1 MTWKISGT
9 GIECVIV
16 VVTDLVKRLLVGRKL
31 SSSQL
36 GETLLPKRIALPV
49 FASDALSS
57 VAYAPDEILLTL
69 SLAGMAAL
77 TFSWEIALAVAVVMA
92 FAAVGVAW
100 RELKSERERHAV
112 EMKHEVALRSQ
123 QATRFHEESVAMIGR
138 FNARAE
144 NLQSVIA
151 KLRSQLGAA
160 KAELSSMRGNAVWL
174 RAEVA
179 ERQAR
184 IEQLEA
190 RIAELES
197 EEITNIQRLPRN
209 AVRPSIDDIWGEEEH
224 PTMVD
229 LAKLNLDELPDL
241 RMRA

>member
-1 MTWKISGT
+1 MAGRRASQKSSERTLALTILGVGT
-9 GIECVIV
+9 AV
-16 VVTDLVKRLLVGRKL
+16 
-31 SSSQL
+31 
-36 GETLLPKRIALPV
+36 
-49 FASDALSS
+49 S
-57 VAYAPDEILLTL
+57 VASLLGDVWIVR
-69 SLAGMAAL
+69 AG
-77 TFSWEIALAVAVVMA
+77 LAVAVVMA

-184 IEQLEA
+184 IEALEA
-190 RIAELES
+190 RIAELEA
-197 EEITNIQRLPRN
+197 EDTANIVDLPRR
-209 AVRPSIDDIWGEEEH
+209 VSPSIDDIWGQDEH

-229 LAKLNLDELPDL
+229 LAKLNLDGLPAL
-241 RMRA
+241 RQA

>member
-1 MTWKISGT
+1 MAGRRAASKSSERTVAVAILAVGT
-9 GIECVIV
+9 VASLASLLGGVWVVRAGV
-16 VVTDLVKRLLVGRKL
+16 VVAVAM
-31 SSSQL
+31 
-36 GETLLPKRIALPV
+36 ALAAFW
-49 FASDALSS
+49 FAS
-57 VAYAPDEILLTL
+57 
-69 SLAGMAAL
+69 
-77 TFSWEIALAVAVVMA
+77 
-92 FAAVGVAW
+92 
-100 RELKSERERHAV
+100 RELAAERARHAT
-112 EMKHEVALRSQ
+112 EMKHEVTLRAQ
-123 QATRFHEESVAMIGR
+123 QASRFHEESVAMIGR

-144 NLQSVIA
+144 NLQAVIA

-160 KAELSSMRGNAVWL
+160 KSELSSMRGNAVWL

-184 IEQLEA
+184 IEQLKA

>member
-1 MTWKISGT
+1 MAGRRASQKSSERTLALTILGVGT
-9 GIECVIV
+9 AV
-16 VVTDLVKRLLVGRKL
+16 
-31 SSSQL
+31 
-36 GETLLPKRIALPV
+36 
-49 FASDALSS
+49 S
-57 VAYAPDEILLTL
+57 VASLLGDVWIVR
-69 SLAGMAAL
+69 AG
-77 TFSWEIALAVAVVMA
+77 LAVAVVMA

-184 IEQLEA
+184 IEALEA
-190 RIAELES
+190 RIAELEA
-197 EEITNIQRLPRN
+197 EDTANIVDLPRR
-209 AVRPSIDDIWGEEEH
+209 VSPSIDDIWGQDEH

-229 LAKLNLDELPDL
+229 LAKLNLDDLPAL
-241 RMRA
+241 RQA

>member
-1 MTWKISGT
+1 MAGRRASQKSSERTLALTILGVGT
-9 GIECVIV
+9 AV
-16 VVTDLVKRLLVGRKL
+16 
-31 SSSQL
+31 
-36 GETLLPKRIALPV
+36 
-49 FASDALSS
+49 S
-57 VAYAPDEILLTL
+57 VASLLGDVWIVR
-69 SLAGMAAL
+69 AG
-77 TFSWEIALAVAVVMA
+77 LAVAVVMA

-184 IEQLEA
+184 IEALEA
-190 RIAELES
+190 RIAELEA
-197 EEITNIQRLPRN
+197 EDTANIVDLPRR
-209 AVRPSIDDIWGEEEH
+209 VSPSIDDIWGQDEH
-224 PTMVD
+224 PTRVD
-229 LAKLNLDELPDL
+229 LAKLNLDGLPAL
-241 RMRA
+241 RQA

>member
-1 MTWKISGT
+1 MAGRRAASKSSERTVAVAILAVGT
-9 GIECVIV
+9 VASLASLLGGVWVVRAGV
-16 VVTDLVKRLLVGRKL
+16 VVAVAM
-31 SSSQL
+31 
-36 GETLLPKRIALPV
+36 ALAAFW
-49 FASDALSS
+49 FAS
-57 VAYAPDEILLTL
+57 
-69 SLAGMAAL
+69 
-77 TFSWEIALAVAVVMA
+77 
-92 FAAVGVAW
+92 
-100 RELKSERERHAV
+100 RELAAERSRHAT
-112 EMKHEVALRSQ
+112 EMKHEVTLRAQ
-123 QATRFHEESVAMIGR
+123 QASRFHEESVAMIGR

-144 NLQSVIA
+144 NLQAVIA

-160 KAELSSMRGNAVWL
+160 KSELSSMRGNAVWL

>member
-1 MTWKISGT
+1 MAGRRASQKSSERTLALTILGVGT
-9 GIECVIV
+9 AV
-16 VVTDLVKRLLVGRKL
+16 
-31 SSSQL
+31 
-36 GETLLPKRIALPV
+36 
-49 FASDALSS
+49 S
-57 VAYAPDEILLTL
+57 VASLLGDVWIER
-69 SLAGMAAL
+69 AG
-77 TFSWEIALAVAVVMA
+77 LAVAVVMA

-184 IEQLEA
+184 IEALEA
-190 RIAELES
+190 RIAELEA
-197 EEITNIQRLPRN
+197 EDTANIVDLPRR
-209 AVRPSIDDIWGEEEH
+209 VSPSIDDIWGQDEH

-229 LAKLNLDELPDL
+229 LAKLNLDGLPAL
-241 RMRA
+241 RQA

>member
-1 MTWKISGT
+1 MAGRRASQKSSERTLALTILGVGT
-9 GIECVIV
+9 AV
-16 VVTDLVKRLLVGRKL
+16 
-31 SSSQL
+31 
-36 GETLLPKRIALPV
+36 
-49 FASDALSS
+49 S
-57 VAYAPDEILLTL
+57 VASLLGDVWIVR
-69 SLAGMAAL
+69 AG
-77 TFSWEIALAVAVVMA
+77 LAVAVVMA

-160 KAELSSMRGNAVWL
+160 RSELSTMRGNAVWL

-179 ERQAR
+179 ERQSR
-184 IEQLEA
+184 IEALEI
-190 RIAELES
+190 RIAELEA
-197 EEITNIQRLPRN
+197 EDTANIVSLPRH
-209 AVRPSIDDIWGEEEH
+209 VVSPSIDDIWGENEH

-229 LAKLNLDELPDL
+229 LAKLNLDGVPAPLAKE
-241 RMRA
+241 A